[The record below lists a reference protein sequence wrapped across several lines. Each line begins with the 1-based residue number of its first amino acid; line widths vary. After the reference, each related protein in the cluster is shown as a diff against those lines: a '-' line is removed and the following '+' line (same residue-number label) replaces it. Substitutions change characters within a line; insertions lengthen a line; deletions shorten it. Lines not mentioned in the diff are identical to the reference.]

1 MGFMDKAKDF
11 ADQHDEQVDQG
22 IEKAGD
28 QVDQRTGD
36 KYSGQVDKGVD
47 AAQQR
52 TGAGDT
58 QQSQQSQE

>member
-11 ADQHDEQVDQG
+11 ADKHDEQVDQG

-36 KYSGQVDKGVD
+36 KYDSQVDKAQD

-52 TGAGDT
+52 TGSGDT
-58 QQSQQSQE
+58 QQQ

>member
-11 ADQHDEQVDQG
+11 ADKHDEQVDQG

-28 QVDQRTGD
+28 QVDDRSGN
-36 KYSGQVDKGVD
+36 KYSDQIDKGVD
-47 AAQQR
+47 QAQAR

-58 QQSQQSQE
+58 QE

>member
-1 MGFMDKAKDF
+1 MGLMDKAKDL
-11 ADQHDEQVDQG
+11 ADKHDEQVDQG

-36 KYSGQVDKGVD
+36 KYTSQVDR
-47 AAQQR
+47 AQDEGQKR

-58 QQSQQSQE
+58 QQ